1 MTSVATGLVVIPG
14 AVALLV
20 LLVFTYLYE
29 QNRHSYFRAWQLGWA
44 AYTLYYVA
52 RAVEY
57 FRGPSA
63 ILFFLASLLLVAMAM
78 CVFVS
83 TRLMKEAFELKWYD
97 IALSMAGVLLA
108 YVGLRAQMA
117 NGVFIANDSAAPKY
131 LRLEVGLA
139 AILLYC
145 SFHFYRYAFR
155 RNSVAFRALAFSLAL
170 WATLM
175 GVGQMRQ
182 PFLDVVGQLGG
193 FLGPIP
199 QMLLAIAMVG
209 VLFENERNA
218 VQENALA
225 FSTLG
230 VDPRRLLSASDLV
243 PSVQTFV
250 DRLVAPLPQRRAV
263 FFVSQQWRGT
273 LPSVQKGFSAEF
285 LDKLQK
291 TQAGDYIAELAYRR
305 GGVVTFRNL
314 ADLEEPLPALSGGK
328 FVACKQAL
336 LAEGISDLM
345 AVSLQTREHNFGVLL
360 FPHAER
366 RMFGSSNLRLLI
378 GLALQIALTLE
389 NYVVMNEAQRRTKE
403 YKLLTEI
410 GQAISSHLNPDEVL
424 RTVHLEL
431 GQIFDTTNFYIA
443 FQEEDEIRFE
453 LEIDG
458 GAVLPKRAR
467 RIVNGLTEY
476 ILRTGQPLLIESDLE
491 QVRTKLGVEFI
502 PPQPARSFCG
512 VPIFLGGRPA
522 GVMAA
527 LSTTRESQFQHRD
540 LEVMQTAARQLGVA
554 IENARLFTEEQRR
567 GRHLAFLNNI
577 SKMAISSEDAEQMM
591 VDIAREIQ
599 KNFHYDHIGIGIMDY
614 ATKDIEIK
622 AEAGTTSQTLGRRI
636 AVGSGVLGK
645 VARTGV
651 SALVQNAGPGQL
663 AGVLPESRAV
673 LCLPISYGETL
684 LGVLNVESRDE
695 NAFAPQDVLILNTL
709 ADLLA
714 TALHNSFVF
723 QKLQQQSITDGLTG
737 IKTRRFFW
745 EALSSEWKR
754 ASRSG
759 RPFSVVIIDLD
770 KFKEVNDS
778 LGHLE
783 GDLVL
788 ARVGRLL
795 EQKCRQSNVVARY
808 GGDEFIILMP
818 ETGIEQAQA
827 LAERLRVWLATD
839 SMLEEHNIT
848 GSFGVASFPVHGF
861 AMEELIRVA
870 DAGMYVAKHAGGNQV
885 GTTDAFGEVSAVQR
899 QLVSGYIE
907 GFLQREHNGPE
918 HLDELVSTLRKL
930 CGQELEADRSLE
942 NPGAAGGIT
951 SGRHFSGERSSNES
965 SYVQSSMKEA
975 VEALSRAAE
984 LRERN
989 ASGHGD
995 HCGHYAGVIARALNL
1010 SAQEVEDAIFA
1021 GRVHDMGK
1029 LFIPDRILN
1038 KPGALSDDEFAILK
1052 THPQLGAEVLRAIP
1066 EVERMAQ
1073 AVEAHH
1079 EAFDGSGYPF
1089 GLKGED
1095 IPLHGRIVA
1104 VADAYVNMTSDRS
1117 FAPPKTD
1124 EQALAELGKLSGTR
1138 FDGMIVRLLARVLKM
1153 QPKFQ

>member
-1 MTSVATGLVVIPG
+1 MNSVSTGLVSSG
-14 AVALLV
+14 SVALLV

-29 QNRHSYFRAWQLGWA
+29 QSRHNYFRAWQMAWA
-44 AYTLYYVA
+44 AYTLHYA
-52 RAVEY
+52 LKATEY
-57 FRGPSA
+57 FQGPSA
-63 ILFFLASLLLVAMAM
+63 LLSFLSSLLLVVMAI

-83 TRLMKEAFELKWYD
+83 TRLMKEPFQLKWYD
-97 IALSMAGVLLA
+97 VALTATGVLLA
-108 YVGLRAQMA
+108 YVNLRAQMV
-117 NGVFIANDSAAPKY
+117 NGVFTERTDLVPKY
-131 LRLEVGLA
+131 LRLELGLA
-139 AILLYC
+139 AILFYC

-155 RNSVAFRALAFSLAL
+155 RNSVAFRTLAFSLAL
-170 WATLM
+170 WAALM
-175 GVGQMRQ
+175 GAGQIRQ

-199 QMLLAIAMVG
+199 QMLLAIAMVM

-230 VDPRRLLSASDLV
+230 IDPRRLLSASDLV
-243 PSVQTFV
+243 PSLQTFV
-250 DRLVAPLPQRRAV
+250 ERLVAPLPSHRAV

-273 LPSVQKGFSAEF
+273 VPSVQKGFSAEF
-285 LDKLQK
+285 LEKLQK

-305 GGVVTFRNL
+305 GGVVTFRGI

-328 FVACKQAL
+328 FESCKQML
-336 LAEGISDLM
+336 LADGITDLM
-345 AVSLQTREHNFGVLL
+345 AVSLQTREHNFGVIL

-389 NYVVMNEAQRRTKE
+389 NYIVMHEAQRRTKE
-403 YKLLTEI
+403 YELLTEI
-410 GQAISSHLNPDEVL
+410 GQAISSHLNQDEVL
-424 RTVHLEL
+424 RTVQVEL
-431 GQIFDTTNFYIA
+431 GQIFDTTAFYIA

-453 LEIDG
+453 LEIEDG
-458 GAVLPKRAR
+458 IILPKRSR
-467 RIVNGLTEY
+467 KVGNGFTEY

-491 QVRTKLGVEFI
+491 QVRSKLGVDFV
-502 PPQPARSFCG
+502 PPRPARSFCA
-512 VPIFLGGRPA
+512 VPILLGGKPA

-527 LSTTRESQFQHRD
+527 LSTERELQFVARD
-540 LEVMQTAARQLGVA
+540 LEVMQTVAGQLGVA
-554 IENARLFTEEQRR
+554 VENARLFTEEQRR
-567 GRHLAFLNNI
+567 AKHLAFLNNI
-577 SKMAISSEDAEQMM
+577 SKMAISSEDAAQMM
-591 VDIAREIQ
+591 ADIVREIQ
-599 KNFHYDHIGIGIMDY
+599 KNFLYDHIGIGIMDY

-759 RPFSVVIIDLD
+759 RPFSVVLIDLD

-818 ETGIEQAQA
+818 ETGIEQAQV
-827 LAERLRVWLATD
+827 LAERLRLWLATD
-839 SMLEEHNIT
+839 PMLEEHHIT

-861 AMEELIRVA
+861 SMEDLIRIA
-870 DAGMYVAKHAGGNQV
+870 DTGMYMAKHAGGNQV
-885 GTTDAFGEVSAVQR
+885 STSDAFGEGSAVQR
-899 QLVSGYIE
+899 QLVSAFIE
-907 GFLQREHNGPE
+907 GFLQRELNGPE
-918 HLDELVSTLRKL
+918 HLEELVSTLRKL
-930 CGQELEADRSLE
+930 CGRDGDTDQKA
-942 NPGAAGGIT
+942 
-951 SGRHFSGERSSNES
+951 
-965 SYVQSSMKEA
+965 MKEA

-984 LRERN
+984 LREHS
-989 ASGHGD
+989 AAGHGEQ
-995 HCGHYAGVIARALNL
+995 CGHYAGLIARGLNL
-1010 SAQEVEDAIFA
+1010 PAQEVEEATFA
-1021 GRVHDMGK
+1021 GRVHDVGK
-1029 LFIPDRILN
+1029 LFIPERILN
-1038 KPGALSDDEFAILK
+1038 KPGSLTEDEFSIIK
-1052 THPQLGAEVLRAIP
+1052 THAHVGAEVLRALP
-1066 EVERMAQ
+1066 ETDRVAQ
-1073 AVEAHH
+1073 AVESHH

-1089 GLKGED
+1089 GLKGES
-1095 IPLHGRIVA
+1095 IPLHGRIIA
-1104 VADAYVNMTSDRS
+1104 VVDAYVNMTSDRS

-1138 FDGMIVRLLARVLKM
+1138 FDGMIVRLFARLLKM
-1153 QPKFQ
+1153 PTKI

>member
-1 MTSVATGLVVIPG
+1 MNSVATGQVLIPG

-29 QNRHSYFRAWQLGWA
+29 QNRHSYFRAWQLAWA
-44 AYTLYYVA
+44 AYTLHYGLKIF
-52 RAVEY
+52 EY
-57 FRGPSA
+57 FYRPSA
-63 ILFFLASLLLVAMAM
+63 LLFLLSSLLLVAMAL
-78 CVFVS
+78 CIFVS
-83 TRLMKEAFELKWYD
+83 TRLMKEPFQLKWYD
-97 IALSMAGVLLA
+97 VALAIVGVLLT
-108 YVGLRAQMA
+108 YVGLREQLATA
-117 NGVFIANDSAAPKY
+117 VVVASASAVPK
-131 LRLEVGLA
+131 LLEFALA
-139 AILLYC
+139 AMLLYC

-155 RNSVAFRALAFSLAL
+155 RNSVAFRTLAFSLAL
-170 WATLM
+170 WGTLM
-175 GVGQMRQ
+175 GAGQIRQ

-199 QMLLAIAMVG
+199 QMLLAIAMVM

-230 VDPRRLLSASDLV
+230 VDPRRLFSASDLE
-243 PSVQTFV
+243 PSMQTFV
-250 DRLVAPLPQRRAV
+250 ERLVAPLPSRRAI
-263 FFVSQQWRGT
+263 FFVAQQWRGT

-285 LDKLQK
+285 LEKLQK
-291 TQAGDYIAELAYRR
+291 TRAGDYIAELAYRR
-305 GGVVTFRNL
+305 GGVVTFRSL
-314 ADLEEPLPALSGGK
+314 KELEEPLPALSGGK
-328 FVACKQAL
+328 FEACKQAL
-336 LAEGISDLM
+336 LAEGITDLM

-366 RMFGSSNLRLLI
+366 RMFGNSNLRLLI

-389 NYVVMNEAQRRTKE
+389 NYVVMHEAQRRTKE
-403 YKLLTEI
+403 YELLTEI
-410 GQAISSHLNPDEVL
+410 GQAISSHLNQDEVL
-424 RTVHLEL
+424 RTVQVEL
-431 GQIFDTTNFYIA
+431 GQIFDTSTFYIA
-443 FQEEDEIRFE
+443 FQEEDEIHFE
-453 LEIDG
+453 LEIEG
-458 GAVLPKRAR
+458 GIILPKRSR
-467 RIVNGLTEY
+467 KLRNGLTEHV
-476 ILRTGQPLLIESDLE
+476 IRTGEPLLIEADLE
-491 QVRTKLGVEFI
+491 QVRAKLGLDFM
-502 PPQPARSFCG
+502 PPRPARSFCA
-512 VPIFLGGRPA
+512 VPIFLGGRA
-522 GVMAA
+522 TGVMAA
-527 LSTTRESQFQHRD
+527 LSTERESQFQTRD
-540 LEVMQTAARQLGVA
+540 LEVMQTAAGQLGVA

-567 GRHLAFLNNI
+567 ARHLAFLNTI

-591 VDIAREIQ
+591 ADIVREIQ
-599 KNFHYDHIGIGIMDY
+599 KNFRYDHIGIGIMDY
-614 ATKDIEIK
+614 ATKDLEIK

-636 AVGSGVLGK
+636 PVGSGVLGK

-673 LCLPISYGETL
+673 LCLPISYGESL
-684 LGVLNVESRDE
+684 LGVLNIESRDE

-759 RPFSVVIIDLD
+759 RPFSVVLVDLD

-818 ETGIEQAQA
+818 ETGIEHAQV
-827 LAERLRVWLATD
+827 LAERLRLWLATD
-839 SMLEEHNIT
+839 PMLEEHHIT

-861 AMEELIRVA
+861 SMEDLIRVA
-870 DAGMYVAKHAGGNQV
+870 DAGMYVSKHAGGNQV
-885 GTTDAFGEVSAVQR
+885 STSDAFGEGTAVQR

-918 HLDELVSTLRKL
+918 HLDELVTTLRKL
-930 CGQELEADRSLE
+930 CGHEGD
-942 NPGAAGGIT
+942 AGHKT
-951 SGRHFSGERSSNES
+951 
-965 SYVQSSMKEA
+965 MKEA
-975 VEALSRAAE
+975 IEALSRAAE
-984 LRERN
+984 LREHN
-989 ASGHGD
+989 ASGHGEQ
-995 HCGHYAGVIARALNL
+995 CGHFAGTIARGLNL
-1010 SAQEVEDAIFA
+1010 SEQEVSDITFA
-1021 GRVHDMGK
+1021 GRVHDVGK
-1029 LFIPDRILN
+1029 LFIPERILN
-1038 KPGALSDDEFAILK
+1038 KAGTLTEHEFAVIK
-1052 THPQLGAEVLRAIP
+1052 THAQVGAEVLRSIP
-1066 EVERMAQ
+1066 EIERVAQ
-1073 AVEAHH
+1073 AVESHH

-1089 GLKGED
+1089 GLKGEN
-1095 IPLHGRIVA
+1095 IPLHGRIIS

-1138 FDGMIVRLLARVLKM
+1138 FDGMIVRLFARLLKM
-1153 QPKFQ
+1153 ERTLP

>member
-1 MTSVATGLVVIPG
+1 MYSVATGLVLIPG

-20 LLVFTYLYE
+20 LLVFTYLHE
-29 QNRHSYFRAWQLGWA
+29 QNRHSYFRAWQLAWA
-44 AYTLYYVA
+44 AYTLHYA
-52 RAVEY
+52 LKAGEY
-57 FRGPSA
+57 FHGPSA
-63 ILFFLASLLLVAMAM
+63 LLFFLSSLLLVGMAI
-78 CVFVS
+78 CIFVS
-83 TRLMKEAFELKWYD
+83 TRLMKEPFQLKWYD
-97 IALSMAGVLLA
+97 VALTMTGVLLA
-108 YVGLRAQMA
+108 YVSLRAHIFG
-117 NGVFIANDSAAPKY
+117 GVFNESANQVPIY

-139 AILLYC
+139 ATLLYC

-155 RNSVAFRALAFSLAL
+155 RNSVAFWTLAFALAL
-170 WATLM
+170 WAALM
-175 GVGQMRQ
+175 GVGQVRQ
-182 PFLDVVGQLGG
+182 PFLDVGGHLGG

-199 QMLLAIAMVG
+199 QMLLAIAMVM

-218 VQENALA
+218 IQENALA
-225 FSTLG
+225 FSTVG
-230 VDPRRLLSASDLV
+230 VDPRRLLLVSDLV
-243 PSVQTFV
+243 PSLQAFV
-250 DRLVAPLPQRRAV
+250 DRLVAPLPSRRAV
-263 FFVSQQWRGT
+263 FYVSQQWRST
-273 LPSVQKGFSAEF
+273 VPSVQKGFSEEF
-285 LDKLQK
+285 LEELQK
-291 TQAGDYIAELAYRR
+291 TQAGDYIAELAYKR
-305 GGVVTFRNL
+305 GGVVTFRGL
-314 ADLEEPLPALSGGK
+314 AELEEPLPALSGGK
-328 FVACKQAL
+328 FEVCKQTL
-336 LAEGISDLM
+336 LAEGITDLM
-345 AVSLQTREHNFGVLL
+345 AVSLQTREHNFGVLI

-389 NYVVMNEAQRRTKE
+389 NYVVMHEAQRRTKE
-403 YKLLTEI
+403 YELLTEI
-410 GQAISSHLNPDEVL
+410 GQAISSHLNQDEVL
-424 RTVHLEL
+424 RTVQVEL
-431 GQIFDTTNFYIA
+431 GQIFDTSNFYIA
-443 FQEEDEIRFE
+443 FQEEDEIHFE
-453 LEIDG
+453 LEIEG
-458 GAVLPKRAR
+458 GVTIPKRSR
-467 RIVNGLTEY
+467 KSGNGFTEH
-476 ILRTGQPLLIESDLE
+476 IIRTGEPLLIESDLE
-491 QVRTKLGVEFI
+491 RMRAQLGVDFV
-502 PPQPARSFCG
+502 PARPARSFCG
-512 VPIFLGGRPA
+512 VPIFLGGKPA

-527 LSTTRESQFQHRD
+527 LSTERESQFQARD
-540 LEVMQTAARQLGVA
+540 LEVMQTAAGQLGVA

-567 GRHLAFLNNI
+567 ARHLAFLNNI

-591 VDIAREIQ
+591 ANIVREIQ
-599 KNFHYDHIGIGIMDY
+599 KNFRYDHIGIGIMDY

-622 AEAGTTSQTLGRRI
+622 AEAGTASQTLGRRI

-663 AGVLPESRAV
+663 TGVLPESRAV

-759 RPFSVVIIDLD
+759 RAFSVVLVDLD

-818 ETGIEQAQA
+818 ETGIEQAQV
-827 LAERLRVWLATD
+827 LAERLRLWLATD
-839 SMLEEHNIT
+839 PMLEEHHIT

-861 AMEELIRVA
+861 SMEDLIRVA

-885 GTTDAFGEVSAVQR
+885 STSDALGEVSTVQR

-907 GFLQREHNGPE
+907 GFLQRDHNGPE
-918 HLDELVSTLRKL
+918 HLEELVATLRKL
-930 CGQELEADRSLE
+930 S
-942 NPGAAGGIT
+942 GGEEDTYRRPI
-951 SGRHFSGERSSNES
+951 
-965 SYVQSSMKEA
+965 KEA

-984 LRERN
+984 LREHN
-989 ASGHGD
+989 AAGHGEQ
-995 HCGHYAGVIARALNL
+995 CGHYAAVIARGLNL
-1010 SAQEVEDAIFA
+1010 SLEEVEEITLA
-1021 GRVHDMGK
+1021 GRIHDVGK
-1029 LFIPDRILN
+1029 LFIPERILN
-1038 KPGALSDDEFAILK
+1038 KPGALTEDELAVMK
-1052 THPQLGAEVLRAIP
+1052 THPRLGAEVLRAIP
-1066 EVERMAQ
+1066 EIAQVAQ
-1073 AVEAHH
+1073 AIESHH
-1079 EAFDGSGYPF
+1079 EAFDGSGYPR
-1089 GLKGED
+1089 GLKGEN
-1095 IPLHGRIVA
+1095 IPLYGRIVA

-1124 EQALAELGKLSGTR
+1124 EQALAELGKMSGTR
-1138 FDGMIVRLLARVLKM
+1138 FDGMIVRLFARLLKM
-1153 QPKFQ
+1153 ERTTSLGGAN

>member
-1 MTSVATGLVVIPG
+1 MHSVATGLVLIPG

-29 QNRHSYFRAWQLGWA
+29 QNRHSYFRAWQLAWA
-44 AYTLYYVA
+44 AYTLHYA
-52 RAVEY
+52 LKAVEY
-57 FRGPSA
+57 FSGPSA
-63 ILFFLASLLLVAMAM
+63 VLFFLSSLLLVGMAV
-78 CVFVS
+78 CIFVS
-83 TRLMKEAFELKWYD
+83 TRLMKVPFQLKWYD
-97 IALSMAGVLLA
+97 VALMVAGALLA
-108 YVGLRAQMA
+108 YLDLRAQKA
-117 NGVFIANDSAAPKY
+117 SGVFSERANSVPKY

-139 AILLYC
+139 ATLLYC
-145 SFHFYRYAFR
+145 SFYFYRYAFR
-155 RNSVAFRALAFSLAL
+155 RNSVAFRTLAFSLAL
-170 WATLM
+170 WGALI
-175 GVGQMRQ
+175 GAGQFHQ
-182 PFLDVVGQLGG
+182 PFLEVVGQFGG

-199 QMLLAIAMVG
+199 QMLLAIAMVM

-230 VDPRRLLSASDLV
+230 IDPRKLLTAADLV
-243 PSVQTFV
+243 PSLQTFV
-250 DRLVAPLPQRRAV
+250 ERLVAPLPSRRAV
-263 FFVSQQWRGT
+263 FFVSQQWRNT
-273 LPSVQKGFSAEF
+273 VPSVQKGFSAEF
-285 LDKLQK
+285 LEKLQK

-305 GGVVTFRNL
+305 GGVVTFHPLRE
-314 ADLEEPLPALSGGK
+314 LEEPLPVLSGGK
-328 FVACKQAL
+328 FEICKQTL
-336 LAEGISDLM
+336 LTEGIADLM

-389 NYVVMNEAQRRTKE
+389 NYVVMHEAQRRTKE
-403 YKLLTEI
+403 YELLTEI
-410 GQAISSHLNPDEVL
+410 GQAISSHLNQDEVL
-424 RTVHLEL
+424 RTVQEEL
-431 GQIFDTTNFYIA
+431 GQIFDTSNFYIA

-453 LEIDG
+453 LEIEG
-458 GAVLPKRAR
+458 GILLPKRSR
-467 RIVNGLTEY
+467 RVGNGLTEY
-476 ILRTGQPLLIESDLE
+476 ILRTGEPLLIESDLE
-491 QVRTKLGVEFI
+491 QVRAKLGVDFV
-502 PPQPARSFCG
+502 PPSPARSFCA
-512 VPIFLGGRPA
+512 VPIFLGGKPA

-527 LSTTRESQFQHRD
+527 LSTDRELQFLARD
-540 LEVMQTAARQLGVA
+540 LEVMQTAAGQLGVA

-567 GRHLAFLNNI
+567 ARHLAFLNSI

-591 VDIAREIQ
+591 ADIVREIQ

-651 SALVQNAGPGQL
+651 SALVQNAGAGQL

-684 LGVLNVESRDE
+684 LGVLNVESLDE

-723 QKLQQQSITDGLTG
+723 QKLQQQSVTDGLTG

-759 RPFSVVIIDLD
+759 RPFSVVLVDLD

-818 ETGIEQAQA
+818 ETGIEQAQV
-827 LAERLRVWLATD
+827 LAERLRLWVATD
-839 SMLEEHNIT
+839 PMLEEHHIT

-861 AMEELIRVA
+861 SMEDLIRVA

-885 GTTDAFGEVSAVQR
+885 STSDAFGEGSAVQR

-918 HLDELVSTLRKL
+918 HLEELVSTLRKL
-930 CGQELEADRSLE
+930 CGRDDGDRRAIREA
-942 NPGAAGGIT
+942 I
-951 SGRHFSGERSSNES
+951 
-965 SYVQSSMKEA
+965 
-975 VEALSRAAE
+975 EALSRAAE
-984 LRERN
+984 LREHN
-989 ASGHGD
+989 AAGHGEQ
-995 HCGHYAGVIARALNL
+995 CAHYAGTIARGLNL
-1010 SAQEVEDAIFA
+1010 SEQEVEQVTFA
-1021 GRVHDMGK
+1021 GRVHDVGK
-1029 LFIPDRILN
+1029 LFISERILN
-1038 KPGALSDDEFAILK
+1038 KPGSLTEDEFAVIK
-1052 THPQLGAEVLRAIP
+1052 IHPQVGAAVSRAIP
-1066 EVERMAQ
+1066 DIERVAQ
-1073 AVEAHH
+1073 AIESHH
-1079 EAFDGSGYPF
+1079 EAFDGSGYPL

-1095 IPLHGRIVA
+1095 IPLYGRIIA

-1124 EQALAELGKLSGTR
+1124 DQALMELGKLSGTR
-1138 FDGMIVRLLARVLKM
+1138 FDGMLVRLFVRLLKM
-1153 QPKFQ
+1153 DRPSIV

>member
-1 MTSVATGLVVIPG
+1 MYSVATGLVLIPG

-20 LLVFTYLYE
+20 FLVFTYLHE
-29 QNRHSYFRAWQLGWA
+29 QNRHSYFRAWQLAWA
-44 AYTLYYVA
+44 AYTLHYA
-52 RAVEY
+52 LKAAEY
-57 FRGPSA
+57 FHGPSA
-63 ILFFLASLLLVAMAM
+63 LLFFLSSLLLVGMAI
-78 CVFVS
+78 CIFVS
-83 TRLMKEAFELKWYD
+83 TRLMKEPFKLKWYD
-97 IALSMAGVLLA
+97 VALTVAGVLLA
-108 YVGLRAQMA
+108 YVSLQAHIA
-117 NGVFIANDSAAPKY
+117 SGVFSETSTPVPVY

-139 AILLYC
+139 ATLLYC

-155 RNSVAFRALAFSLAL
+155 RNSVAFWTLAFALAL
-170 WATLM
+170 WAALM
-175 GVGQMRQ
+175 GVGQLRQ
-182 PFLDVVGQLGG
+182 PFLDVGGHLGG

-199 QMLLAIAMVG
+199 QMLLAIAMVM

-218 VQENALA
+218 IQENALA

-243 PSVQTFV
+243 PSLQTFV
-250 DRLVAPLPQRRAV
+250 ERLVAPLPSRRAV
-263 FFVSQQWRGT
+263 FFVSQQWRGAV
-273 LPSVQKGFSAEF
+273 PSVQKGFSDEF
-285 LDKLQK
+285 LEKLQK

-305 GGVVTFRNL
+305 GGVVTFRGL

-328 FVACKQAL
+328 FEACKQTL
-336 LAEGISDLM
+336 LAEGITDLM

-389 NYVVMNEAQRRTKE
+389 NYVVMHEAQRRTKE
-403 YKLLTEI
+403 YELLTEI
-410 GQAISSHLNPDEVL
+410 GQAISSHLNQDEVL
-424 RTVHLEL
+424 RTVQVEL
-431 GQIFDTTNFYIA
+431 GQIFDTSNFYIA
-443 FQEEDEIRFE
+443 FQEEEDDEIHFE
-453 LEIDG
+453 LEIEG
-458 GAVLPKRAR
+458 GIILPKRSR
-467 RIVNGLTEY
+467 QVGNGFTEY
-476 ILRTGQPLLIESDLE
+476 VIRTGEPLLIESDLE
-491 QVRTKLGVEFI
+491 QMRSKLGVDFVPER
-502 PPQPARSFCG
+502 PARSFCA
-512 VPIFLGGRPA
+512 VPILLGGKPV

-527 LSTTRESQFQHRD
+527 LSTERESQFLARD
-540 LEVMQTAARQLGVA
+540 LEVMQTAAGQLGVA

-567 GRHLAFLNNI
+567 ARHLAFLNSI

-591 VDIAREIQ
+591 ANIVREIQ
-599 KNFHYDHIGIGIMDY
+599 KNFRYDHIGIGIMDY

-622 AEAGTTSQTLGRRI
+622 AEAGTASQTLGRRI
-636 AVGSGVLGK
+636 ALGSGVLGK

-673 LCLPISYGETL
+673 LCLPITYGETL

-759 RPFSVVIIDLD
+759 RPFSVVLVDLD

-818 ETGIEQAQA
+818 ETGIEQAQV
-827 LAERLRVWLATD
+827 LAERLRLWLATD
-839 SMLEEHNIT
+839 PMLEEHHIT

-861 AMEELIRVA
+861 SMEDLIRVA

-885 GTTDAFGEVSAVQR
+885 STSNAFGEGSAVQR

-918 HLDELVSTLRKL
+918 HLEELVATLRKL
-930 CGQELEADRSLE
+930 CGGKDDTNQRA
-942 NPGAAGGIT
+942 
-951 SGRHFSGERSSNES
+951 
-965 SYVQSSMKEA
+965 MKEA
-975 VEALSRAAE
+975 IEALSRAAE
-984 LRERN
+984 LRELN
-989 ASGHGD
+989 AAGHGEQ
-995 HCGHYAGVIARALNL
+995 CGHYAGIIARGLNL
-1010 SAQEVEDAIFA
+1010 SSQEVEDITFA
-1021 GRVHDMGK
+1021 GRIHDVGK
-1029 LFIPDRILN
+1029 LFIPERILN
-1038 KPGALSDDEFAILK
+1038 KPGALTEDEFAVMK
-1052 THPQLGAEVLRAIP
+1052 THPRVGGEVLRAIP
-1066 EVERMAQ
+1066 EIEEVAQ
-1073 AVEAHH
+1073 AIESHH
-1079 EAFDGSGYPF
+1079 EAFDGGGYPR
-1089 GLKGED
+1089 GLKGES
-1095 IPLHGRIVA
+1095 IPLYGRIVA
-1104 VADAYVNMTSDRS
+1104 VADAYVNMTTDRS

-1124 EQALAELGKLSGTR
+1124 EQALAELGKMSGTR
-1138 FDGMIVRLLARVLKM
+1138 FDGMIVRLFARLLKM
-1153 QPKFQ
+1153 ERTSSLGGAT

>member
-1 MTSVATGLVVIPG
+1 MNSVATGLVLIPG
-14 AVALLV
+14 VVALLV

-29 QNRHSYFRAWQLGWA
+29 QNRHSYFRAWQLAWA
-44 AYTLYYVA
+44 AYTLHYGLK
-52 RAVEY
+52 AVEHFY
-57 FRGPSA
+57 RPSPL
-63 ILFFLASLLLVAMAM
+63 LFFLSSLLLVGMAM
-78 CVFVS
+78 CIFVS
-83 TRLMKEAFELKWYD
+83 TRLMKEPFQLKWYD
-97 IALSMAGVLLA
+97 IALTVAGVLLA
-108 YVGLRAQMA
+108 SISLRAHIA
-117 NGVFIANDSAAPKY
+117 SGVFSENATPPPVY
-131 LRLEVGLA
+131 LQLEIGLA
-139 AILLYC
+139 VMLFYC

-155 RNSVAFRALAFSLAL
+155 RNSVAFRTLAFSLAL
-170 WATLM
+170 WAALM
-175 GVGQMRQ
+175 GAGQLSQ
-182 PFLDVVGQLGG
+182 PFVNVVGQLGG
-193 FLGPIP
+193 FLAPIP
-199 QMLLAIAMVG
+199 QMLLALAMVM

-230 VDPRRLLSASDLV
+230 VDPRRLLSASDLI
-243 PSVQTFV
+243 PSLQTFV
-250 DRLVAPLPQRRAV
+250 ERLVAPLPSRRAI

-273 LPSVQKGFSAEF
+273 VPSVQKGFSAEF

-291 TQAGDYIAELAYRR
+291 TQAGDYVAELAYRR

-314 ADLEEPLPALSGGK
+314 AELEEPLPVLSGGK
-328 FVACKQAL
+328 FEACKQAL
-336 LAEGISDLM
+336 LAEGITDLM

-366 RMFGSSNLRLLI
+366 RMFGNSNLRLLI

-389 NYVVMNEAQRRTKE
+389 NYVVMHEAQRRTKE
-403 YKLLTEI
+403 YELLTEI
-410 GQAISSHLNPDEVL
+410 GQAISSHLNQDEVL
-424 RTVHLEL
+424 RTVQVEL
-431 GQIFDTTNFYIA
+431 GQIFDTSSFYIA
-443 FQEEDEIRFE
+443 FHEEDEIHFE
-453 LEIDG
+453 LELEG
-458 GAVLPKRAR
+458 GAVLPKRSR
-467 RIVNGLTEY
+467 KVNNGLTEY
-476 ILRTGQPLLIESDLE
+476 ILRTGEPLLIESDLE
-491 QVRTKLGVEFI
+491 QTRSKLGVDFV
-502 PPQPARSFCG
+502 PLRPARSFCG
-512 VPIFLGGRPA
+512 VPIFLGGKPA

-527 LSTTRESQFQHRD
+527 LSTERESLFQARD
-540 LEVMQTAARQLGVA
+540 LEVMQTAAGQLGVA

-567 GRHLAFLNNI
+567 ARHLAFLNNI

-591 VDIAREIQ
+591 ANIVREIQ
-599 KNFHYDHIGIGIMDY
+599 KNFRYDHIGIGIMDY

-622 AEAGTTSQTLGRRI
+622 AEAGTTSHTLGRRI

-759 RPFSVVIIDLD
+759 RPFSVVLIDLD

-818 ETGIEQAQA
+818 ETGIEQAQV
-827 LAERLRVWLATD
+827 LAERLRLWLATD
-839 SMLEEHNIT
+839 PMLEEHHIT

-861 AMEELIRVA
+861 SMEDLIRVA
-870 DAGMYVAKHAGGNQV
+870 DEGMYVSKHAGGNQV
-885 GTTDAFGEVSAVQR
+885 STSDAFGEGSAVQR

-918 HLDELVSTLRKL
+918 HLEELVGTLRKL
-930 CGQELEADRSLE
+930 CGREDDEDQRAMR
-942 NPGAAGGIT
+942 
-951 SGRHFSGERSSNES
+951 
-965 SYVQSSMKEA
+965 EA

-984 LRERN
+984 LREHN
-989 ASGHGD
+989 AAGHGEQTS
-995 HCGHYAGVIARALNL
+995 HFAGIIARGLNL
-1010 SAQEVEDAIFA
+1010 SEQEVENVTFA
-1021 GRVHDMGK
+1021 ARVHDVGK
-1029 LFIPDRILN
+1029 LFVPERILN
-1038 KPGALSDDEFAILK
+1038 KAGSLREDEFAVIK
-1052 THPQLGAEVLRAIP
+1052 THPQIGAEVSRAIP
-1066 EVERMAQ
+1066 EIGPVAQ
-1073 AVEAHH
+1073 AIESHH

-1089 GLKGED
+1089 GLKGEN
-1095 IPLHGRIVA
+1095 IPLYGRIVA

-1124 EQALAELGKLSGTR
+1124 EQAMAELGKMSGTR
-1138 FDGMIVRLLARVLKM
+1138 FDGMIVRLLARLLKM
-1153 QPKFQ
+1153 ERASSLGGAT